1 MPVEFLKYTKKAGRP
16 LIATPGSVGSDLFSA
31 YKYVIKP
38 FETILVKTD
47 LVISIPQSCYGLVTG
62 KSSVA
67 LKGVQTHVGMIDSD
81 YVGLVCVVLTN
92 FTKADFVIE
101 EDDRIG
107 QISIL
112 RYEKPA
118 WVEVDKIS
126 NSPVER
132 KGSFGSTGR

>member
-1 MPVEFLKYTKKAGRP
+1 MLVEFLKYTKKARRP

-31 YKYVIKP
+31 YKYVFKP

-47 LVISIPQSCYGLVTG
+47 LVISIPCYQSCYGLVTG
-62 KSSVA
+62 RSSVA

-92 FTKADFVIE
+92 FTKADFVIK

-107 QISIL
+107 
-112 RYEKPA
+112 
-118 WVEVDKIS
+118 
-126 NSPVER
+126 
-132 KGSFGSTGR
+132 